1 MSKAKPTKSQ
11 SQVTIPP
18 DQRSLKPRRQR
29 FPESFKCDGQC
40 GSWTHEGYTF
50 QTAAQA
56 VGVSSK
62 SLRDWHKQRTAR
74 AAASA
79 CSDAS
84 IDQLQDEVRRLQKQ
98 LRRAELEREILKK
111 SDGLL
116 REGVVMRYRWI
127 KQHRDVFPVAV
138 MCDVL
143 EVSDSGYYDW
153 GKRKPGFRAQRTQK
167 IRDDVRDAFEQSGGI
182 YGSRKIVEAL
192 EKQDALTSACRN
204 TVAQTMREMGLRSC
218 SAKAFKPT
226 TTQVDPT
233 KIPAPN
239 VLDQDF
245 QARRPRSEV
254 GTDITY
260 LSTDA
265 GWVYLGV
272 VVDLFSRKVV
282 GWAIGTSLATDLVAQ
297 ALRQA
302 IESRRPGPGLN
313 PPLGSRQSIH
323 QRSVPSDLAWS
334 WHHGE
339 HEPQGLLLR
348 QRGVR
353 AVLLVAQARVDQS
366 SVIRRLGRHTPKR
379 VPVHRSVLQSN
390 TITPGSGVRLPRGL
404 RNRTRPGNEVA

>member
-1 MSKAKPTKSQ
+1 
-11 SQVTIPP
+11 
-18 DQRSLKPRRQR
+18 
-29 FPESFKCDGQC
+29 
-40 GSWTHEGYTF
+40 
-50 QTAAQA
+50 
-56 VGVSSK
+56 
-62 SLRDWHKQRTAR
+62 
-74 AAASA
+74 
-79 CSDAS
+79 
-84 IDQLQDEVRRLQKQ
+84 
-98 LRRAELEREILKK
+98 
-111 SDGLL
+111 
-116 REGVVMRYRWI
+116 MRYRWI

-204 TVAQTMREMGLRSC
+204 AVAQTMREMGLRSC

-245 QARRPRSEV
+245 QADGPDQKWV
-254 GTDITY
+254 TDITY

-265 GWVYLGV
+265 GWVYLAV

-302 IESRRPGPGLN
+302 IESRRPGPGLIHHSDRGSQYTSDRYQAILRG
-313 PPLGSRQSIH
+313 LGITVSMSRKGCCYDNAVCERFFWSLKHEWTNHRSYAALEDTRQSVFQYIE
-323 QRSVPSDLAWS
+323 VFY
-334 WHHGE
+334 
-339 HEPQGLLLR
+339 
-348 QRGVR
+348 
-353 AVLLVAQARVDQS
+353 
-366 SVIRRLGRHTPKR
+366 
-379 VPVHRSVLQSN
+379 
-390 TITPGSGVRLPRGL
+390 
-404 RNRTRPGNEVA
+404 NRTRLHQALGYVSPEAFETEHAPAMKVA